1 MKLFTTLYI
10 LLLAYI
16 VAALLFWGFSLYRQ
30 NERIFQQ
37 ELIHLRSQIDSTQ
50 QPQLFNTAKQ
60 AYLDKR
66 MRRKQQ
72 FTGEGGTFL
81 IVIFIGASIVYSSYR
96 RGIRLSQQ
104 QNNFMLSVTHELK
117 SPIAAIKLNLQTLE
131 KHQLDKD
138 KTQQLIGKSIV
149 ESNRLNDLCN
159 NILMTSQLEG
169 NQHQAVFEKIDF
181 DEFLTYILAPY
192 QQRYPQRIVVN
203 LHAATASIQAD
214 KLMLQLAI
222 NNLVENALK
231 YSTDEVVLHS
241 FTKSQRLYFRVSDY
255 GNGISDS
262 EKQKVFMKF
271 YRMGNENVRTTKGTG
286 LGLYLTD
293 KIIKQHKGSLTVKDN
308 KPKGAVF
315 EMKLPLA

>member
-169 NQHQAVFEKIDF
+169 NQHQAIFEKINF

-192 QQRYPQRIVVN
+192 QQRYPQRIQLN
-203 LHAATASIQAD
+203 LHASASPIPAD

-231 YSTDEVVLHS
+231 YSTDEVVIQS
-241 FTKSQRLYFRVSDY
+241 FTKSKRLYFRVADF
-255 GNGISDS
+255 GNGISDT

-271 YRMGNENVRTTKGTG
+271 YRVGNENVRTTKGTG

-293 KIIKQHKGSLTVKDN
+293 KIIKQHKGTLTIKDN
-308 KPKGAVF
+308 KPKGSVF
-315 EMKLPLA
+315 EMMLPLA